1 MARSVLPIAA
11 ALTLCVATGA
21 SATVLF
27 HDTWY
32 DGAQVALQLGNCPGE
47 CDAVVLTPDSYPFT
61 VNYVYAIA
69 GPDGA
74 SISFDVRIYGTNGNY
89 PDLDNYLGGA
99 DDVQISLQ
107 QAYWFE
113 VDLQSLGTPAV
124 IESGSFAVAFCF
136 NEQNNPCNTWG
147 LGTDE
152 GPPVIPHGGVIWLDP
167 AQGCLGGACVGGGGD
182 WSWANLSTYTSRNWI
197 MRAADSQWNPGDP
210 TDDDDT
216 GDDDTG
222 DDDTGDDDTGD
233 DDTGDDDTVDDDTG
247 DDDDLAP
254 IRVVGIEPAAINEG
268 ETMGF
273 LVTGEGFA
281 DDADLFVGQLR
292 VMPIDVEDSETIE
305 GVFPEGLD
313 AGYYNVCVE
322 NPDSSE
328 DCLLNG
334 LEVIAAGG
342 CGGCAVGPVP
352 AGSALG
358 AAIAA
363 GIVFLARR
371 RR

>member
-1 MARSVLPIAA
+1 MVRWSALSIVA
-11 ALTLCVATGA
+11 ALLAVTPTAG
-21 SATVLF
+21 ATVLF

-47 CDAVVLTPDSYPFT
+47 CDAVILTPDSYPFE

-74 SISFDVRIYGTNGNY
+74 YISFDVEIYGVDGNY
-89 PDLDNYLGGA
+89 PDMDQYLGGA
-99 DDVQISLQ
+99 DDVDISLK

-113 VDLQSLGTPAV
+113 VDLQSLGTPAT
-124 IESGSFAVAFCF
+124 ITSGSFAVAFCF
-136 NEQNNPCNTWG
+136 KENNSPCNSWG
-147 LGTDE
+147 LGSDE
-152 GPPVIPHGGVIWLDP
+152 GPPVIPHGGVIWVDP
-167 AQGCLGGACVGGGGD
+167 LAGCLGGTCIPGGGD
-182 WSWANLSTYTSRNWI
+182 WSWANLASYASRNWI
-197 MRAADSQWNPGDP
+197 IRASDTNWEPGDP
-210 TDDDDT
+210 TDDDDDT

-233 DDTGDDDTVDDDTG
+233 DDTGDDDTG
-247 DDDDLAP
+247 DDDLAP
-254 IRVVGIEPAAINEG
+254 VQITGIDPALINEG

-273 LVTGEGFA
+273 LVTGQGFA
-281 DDADLFVGQLR
+281 DGADLFIGQLR

-305 GVFPEGLD
+305 GVFPDGLE

-334 LEVIAAGG
+334 LEVVEAGG
-342 CGGCAVGPVP
+342 CSGCAVSPLRT
-352 AGSALG
+352 GSALALG
-358 AAIAA
+358 LLAA
-363 GIVFLARR
+363 GALLLRR